1 MIRFKTHHFLLLIGL
16 ISPIYS
22 SAANYCVAVGGGFG
36 SGGTSF
42 VGKGFAV
49 PAAGACKPWAGYL
62 KTGATVIATT
72 TGAGCLSSD
81 GKVLQ
86 ITLLST
92 DPSFF
97 GSNSFA
103 VDQIRLCPAGVGNC
117 PIGGG
122 QDVGYFTGAAKPQTC
137 TTQLLGLPATHD

>member
-1 MIRFKTHHFLLLIGL
+1 MIRFKTHHYLLALGL
-16 ISPIYS
+16 IAPLYC
-22 SAANYCVAVGGGFG
+22 SAANYCIAVAGGFG
-36 SGGTSF
+36 NGGTSF

-62 KTGATVIATT
+62 KTGSTVIATT
-72 TGAGCLSSD
+72 TGSGCLSSD

-86 ITLLST
+86 LTLLST

-97 GSNSFA
+97 GSNSYA
-103 VDQIRLCPAGVGNC
+103 VDQIRLCPSGVGSC

-122 QDVGYFTGAAKPQTC
+122 QDVGYFTGSAKQQTC
-137 TTQLLGLPATHD
+137 TAQLLSLPAIHS